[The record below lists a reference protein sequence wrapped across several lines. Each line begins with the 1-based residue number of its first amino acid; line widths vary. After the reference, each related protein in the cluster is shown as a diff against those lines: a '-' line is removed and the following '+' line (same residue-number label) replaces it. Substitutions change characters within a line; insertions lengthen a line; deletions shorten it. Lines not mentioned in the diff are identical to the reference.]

1 MAKPKPYDLVG
12 GIMDYEAGGLGVS
25 GVLALF
31 SHLIE
36 TGKAWTLQGSYG
48 RTAQT
53 LITMG
58 YLDQNGKI
66 LKGE

>member
-12 GIMDYEAGGLGVS
+12 GIMDYEAGELSVD

-36 TGKAWTLQGSYG
+36 TGKAWPLQGSYG
-48 RTAQT
+48 RAAET
-53 LITMG
+53 LITKG
-58 YLDQNGKI
+58 YLDRTGKI